1 MAFFRSTSR
10 FDAPPDI
17 DGAGVYLRAPQMAD
31 FSEWAALREQSRAF
45 LAPWEPE
52 WPADDLT
59 RGAFRNRLRRYAS
72 EAQEDSGY
80 SFLIFRAGDQV
91 LLGGVTLSN
100 VRRGVAQ
107 SANLGYWIGARH
119 ARRGYMSA
127 AVAALV
133 PFAHGQLRLRRV
145 EAACLPENAV
155 SVRLLE
161 KLGFKREGYA
171 RQYLCIAGKWQDHL
185 LYARLS
191 SDPLDFRG
199 KE

>member
-1 MAFFRSTSR
+1 MALFRSVSR
-10 FDAPPDI
+10 PDSPPELE
-17 DGAGVYLRAPQMAD
+17 GAGVYLRAPQMAD
-31 FSEWAALREQSRAF
+31 FSEWASLRERSRAF

-59 RGAFRNRLRRYAS
+59 RGAFRNRLRRYAN
-72 EAQEDSGY
+72 EIHEDSGY
-80 SFLIFRAGDQV
+80 SFLIFRASDHV

-107 SANLGYWIGARH
+107 SANLGYWVGADY
-119 ARRGYMSA
+119 ARQGNMSA
-127 AVAALV
+127 AVAALI

-155 SVRLLE
+155 SIRLLE

-191 SDPLDFRG
+191 SDPLRA
-199 KE
+199 

>member
-1 MAFFRSTSR
+1 MALFRSVSR
-10 FDAPPDI
+10 FDTPADI
-17 DGAGVYLRAPQMAD
+17 EGAGVFLRAPQMAD
-31 FSEWAALREQSRAF
+31 FADWASLREQSRAF

-59 RGAFRNRLRRYAS
+59 RGAFRNRLRRYAN
-72 EAQEDSGY
+72 EMQEDSGY
-80 SFLIFRAGDQV
+80 SFLIFRTADHA

-107 SANLGYWIGARH
+107 SANLGYWIGVQH

-133 PFAHGQLRLRRV
+133 PFAHGSLRLRRI

-161 KLGFKREGYA
+161 KLGFRREGYA

-191 SDPLDFRG
+191 SDPLPS
-199 KE
+199 

>member
-1 MAFFRSTSR
+1 MAFFRSVSR
-10 FDAPPDI
+10 SEPPADI
-17 DGAGVYLRAPQMAD
+17 EGAGVLLRAPQTAD
-31 FSEWAALREQSRAF
+31 YSEWASLRERSRAF

-59 RGAFRNRLRRYAS
+59 RAAFRNRLRRYAS
-72 EAQEDSGY
+72 EMHEDSGY
-80 SFLIFRAGDQV
+80 SFLIFRSADQL

-107 SANLGYWIGARH
+107 SANLGYWIGADY
-119 ARRGYMSA
+119 ARQGYMSA

-133 PFAHGQLRLRRV
+133 PFAHGPLRLRRV
-145 EAACLPENAV
+145 EAACLPNNAV

-191 SDPLDFRG
+191 SDPLRA
-199 KE
+199 

>member
-1 MAFFRSTSR
+1 M
-10 FDAPPDI
+10 
-17 DGAGVYLRAPQMAD
+17 VD
-31 FSEWAALREQSRAF
+31 FSEWASLREQSRAF

-59 RGAFRNRLRRYAS
+59 RGAFRNRLRRYAN
-72 EAQEDSGY
+72 EMHEDSGY
-80 SFLIFRAGDQV
+80 SFLIFRSGDQA

-107 SANLGYWIGARH
+107 SANLGYWIGSQH
-119 ARRGYMSA
+119 ARRGYMTA
-127 AVAALV
+127 AVAALI
-133 PFAHGQLRLRRV
+133 PFAHGQLRLRRI
-145 EAACLPENAV
+145 EAACLPENAI

-161 KLGFKREGYA
+161 KLGFQREGYA

-191 SDPLDFRG
+191 SDPLRF
-199 KE
+199 

>member
-1 MAFFRSTSR
+1 MSLFRSVSR
-10 FDAPPDI
+10 FDTPPDV
-17 DGAGVYLRAPQMAD
+17 DGAGVFLRAPQMAD
-31 FSEWAALREQSRAF
+31 FSEWASLREQSCAF

-59 RGAFRNRLRRYAS
+59 RGAFRNRLRRYAN
-72 EAQEDSGY
+72 EIQEDSGY
-80 SFLIFRAGDQV
+80 SFLIFRASDHA

-107 SANLGYWIGARH
+107 SANLGYWIGVQH
-119 ARRGYMSA
+119 ARQGYMSA

-133 PFAHGQLRLRRV
+133 PFAHGQLRLRRI

-161 KLGFKREGYA
+161 KLGFRREGYA

-191 SDPLDFRG
+191 SDPLRF
-199 KE
+199 

>member
-1 MAFFRSTSR
+1 MALFRSVSR
-10 FDAPPDI
+10 PDTPPEI
-17 DGAGVYLRAPQMAD
+17 EGVGVYLRAPQTSD
-31 FSEWAALREQSRAF
+31 FSEWASLRERSRSF

-59 RGAFRNRLRRYAS
+59 RGAFRNRLRRYAN
-72 EAQEDSGY
+72 EIHDDSGY
-80 SFLIFRAGDQV
+80 SFLVFRTGDHV

-107 SANLGYWIGARH
+107 SANLGYWVGAQY
-119 ARRGYMSA
+119 ARQGYMSA
-127 AVAALV
+127 AVAALI
-133 PFAHGQLRLRRV
+133 PFAHGQLRLRRI

-155 SVRLLE
+155 SMRLLE

-191 SDPLDFRG
+191 SDPLSA
-199 KE
+199 

>member
-1 MAFFRSTSR
+1 MAFFRSVSWSDT
-10 FDAPPDI
+10 PPDI
-17 DGAGVYLRAPQMAD
+17 EGAGVFLRVPQMAD
-31 FSEWAALREQSRAF
+31 FSEWASLREQSRAF

-59 RGAFRNRLRRYAS
+59 RGAFRNRLRRYAH
-72 EAQEDSGY
+72 EMQEDSGY
-80 SFLIFRAGDQV
+80 SFLIFRTDNHG

-107 SANLGYWIGARH
+107 SANLGYWIGAEH
-119 ARRGYMSA
+119 ARQGYMSA
-127 AVAALV
+127 AVAALI
-133 PFAHGQLRLRRV
+133 PFAHGQLRLRRI

-161 KLGFKREGYA
+161 KLGFQREGYA

-191 SDPLDFRG
+191 SDPLRS
-199 KE
+199 

>member
-1 MAFFRSTSR
+1 MAFFRSVSR
-10 FDAPPDI
+10 PDSPPEI
-17 DGAGVYLRAPQMAD
+17 EGVGVYLRAPQMTD
-31 FSEWAALREQSRAF
+31 FSDWASLRERSRAF

-59 RGAFRNRLRRYAS
+59 RGAFRNRLRRYAN
-72 EAQEDSGY
+72 EIHEDSGY
-80 SFLIFRAGDQV
+80 SFLIFRASDHL

-107 SANLGYWIGARH
+107 SANLGYWVGAQY
-119 ARRGYMSA
+119 ARQGHMSA
-127 AVAALV
+127 AVAALI
-133 PFAHGQLRLRRV
+133 PFAHGQLRLRRI

-191 SDPLDFRG
+191 SDPVCL
-199 KE
+199 

>member
-1 MAFFRSTSR
+1 MAFFRSVSR
-10 FDAPPDI
+10 SELPADI
-17 DGAGVYLRAPQMAD
+17 EGVGVFLRAPQMAD
-31 FSEWAALREQSRAF
+31 YSEWASLRERSRPF
-45 LAPWEPE
+45 LGPWEPE

-59 RGAFRNRLRRYAS
+59 RAAFRNRLRRYAS
-72 EAQEDSGY
+72 EVHEDSGY
-80 SFLIFRAGDQV
+80 SFLIFRTSDQV

-107 SANLGYWIGARH
+107 SANLGYWIGAEH
-119 ARRGYMSA
+119 ARRGYMST

-133 PFAHGQLRLRRV
+133 PFAHGQLRLRRI
-145 EAACLPENAV
+145 EAACLPHNAV

-161 KLGFKREGYA
+161 KLGFRREGYA

-191 SDPLDFRG
+191 SDPLPA
-199 KE
+199 

>member
-1 MAFFRSTSR
+1 MAFFRSVSR
-10 FDAPPDI
+10 SDSPPDI
-17 DGAGVYLRAPQMAD
+17 EGEGVFLRAPQMAD
-31 FSEWAALREQSRAF
+31 FSEWSTLREQSRDF
-45 LAPWEPE
+45 LARWEPE

-59 RGAFRNRLRRYAS
+59 RAAFRNRLRRYAY
-72 EAQEDSGY
+72 EFQEDSGY
-80 SFLIFRAGDQV
+80 SFLIFRTSDHA

-107 SANLGYWIGARH
+107 SANLGYWVGAPYPRQ
-119 ARRGYMSA
+119 GYMSA
-127 AVAALV
+127 AVAALI
-133 PFAHGQLRLRRV
+133 PFAHGHLRLRRI

-161 KLGFKREGYA
+161 KLGFQREGYA

-191 SDPLDFRG
+191 SDPLAP
-199 KE
+199 

>member
-1 MAFFRSTSR
+1 MSLFRSVSR
-10 FDAPPDI
+10 FDTPPDVE
-17 DGAGVYLRAPQMAD
+17 GAGVFLRAPQMAD
-31 FSEWAALREQSRAF
+31 FSEWASLREQSRAF

-59 RGAFRNRLRRYAS
+59 RGAFRNRLRRYAN
-72 EAQEDSGY
+72 EIQEDSGY
-80 SFLIFRAGDQV
+80 SFLIFRVSDHA

-107 SANLGYWIGARH
+107 SANLGYWIGVQH
-119 ARRGYMSA
+119 ARQGYMSA

-133 PFAHGQLRLRRV
+133 PFAHGQLRLRRI
-145 EAACLPENAV
+145 EAACLPENAI

-161 KLGFKREGYA
+161 KLRFRREGYA

-191 SDPLDFRG
+191 SDPLR
-199 KE
+199 